1 MFVCLKEV
9 VLHIMRLVPKSREL
23 AQLHFHAHSVDD
35 KNIKKKNMN
44 SFETKLPH
52 YSICQIYYA
61 SPLPIP
67 RIYRLVYILACF
79 CN

>member
-1 MFVCLKEV
+1 
-9 VLHIMRLVPKSREL
+9 MRLVPKPREL

-35 KNIKKKNMN
+35 KNIKKNMN
-44 SFETKLPH
+44 NFETQLPH
-52 YSICQIYYA
+52 YSICQIYDA

-67 RIYRLVYILACF
+67 RISRLVYILACF